1 MDSLT
6 FSLAASP
13 VIAPSGAPAL
23 PASGGESVRGADFA
37 NLFKHLM
44 APAGRQDLAAV
55 NEPPLQ
61 SLALSPHLNLI
72 TVDGPLPDNASLL
85 AFARGQGLDDSTL
98 SALFAPVGA
107 SLHAEAAMAQTL
119 ALPQPAVAQAL
130 ALPEAALAQA
140 LALPEAAV
148 AQALALPEA
157 AVSQAQALPEVDM
170 AQTLALPF
178 SQQAQAQGIPTAVPL
193 GLVASGPLQ
202 EEGLGLVEQQTLQP
216 VSIQLVSLT
225 SLPQGLRPG
234 AEPVSASVSSAMLA
248 ARQLAQEALKLAG
261 TTSAASQS
269 LASAV
274 IRPAAEQAVM
284 AAELTEAAPVHLA
297 LPGARLSRQ
306 ATGLAAPLAADAAA
320 LATAGA
326 DSEDPLVRAAAQV
339 AANPA
344 ARQLM
349 QDSLRLS
356 LQPQQAIT
364 QRLAAM
370 ATTGEQAMWKQISTQ
385 SAGELETLSLG
396 LGAEWV
402 ESDVLSATDSW
413 TPHAQASPAAEALRS
428 QAANSP
434 ELNAPASTAAERVAQ
449 YEQLAQRLG
458 RALGDRLQAQIE
470 RGEWKVHL
478 QMDPAKLGRIEMEL
492 DMRAGGLDAM
502 FRSDNQVTRELIA
515 QSLPRLRETLAQS
528 GTAVANVWVQ
538 GESQRQSGGNP
549 TPGRQGQSERGGRP
563 SEEGTAATQS
573 LTSRPRVP
581 SSDWDLMA

>member
-1 MDSLT
+1 MDSPSI
-6 FSLAASP
+6 SLSASP
-13 VIAPSGAPAL
+13 ITAPNGTPAL
-23 PASGGESVRGADFA
+23 PASGGEPVRGADFA

-44 APAGRQDLAAV
+44 DPAGRQDLAAA
-55 NEPPLQ
+55 NEPGLQ

-85 AFARGQGLDDSTL
+85 AFARSQGLDDSTL
-98 SALFAPVGA
+98 GALFAPAGA
-107 SLHAEAAMAQTL
+107 SLQAEAALTQTL
-119 ALPQPAVAQAL
+119 ALPIS
-130 ALPEAALAQA
+130 E
-140 LALPEAAV
+140 
-148 AQALALPEA
+148 
-157 AVSQAQALPEVDM
+157 QAQALGVP
-170 AQTLALPF
+170 TALT
-178 SQQAQAQGIPTAVPL
+178 TAVPTA
-193 GLVASGPLQ
+193 LVAPGLLQ
-202 EEGLGLVEQQTLQP
+202 EDVLSMPEQMALQP
-216 VSIQLVSLT
+216 VAMQVVSLT

-234 AEPVSASVSSAMLA
+234 AELT
-248 ARQLAQEALKLAG
+248 ARQLAHEALKLAG
-261 TTSAASQS
+261 TTSAASQP
-269 LASAV
+269 LASALTL
-274 IRPAAEQAVM
+274 PAAEQAVM

-306 ATGLAAPLAADAAA
+306 TTGLAAPLAADAAA

-326 DSEDPLVRAAAQV
+326 DSEDPLVRAAAQA

-370 ATTGEQAMWKQISTQ
+370 ATTGEQAMWKQIGAQ
-385 SAGELETLSLG
+385 SAGQLETLALG

-402 ESDVLSATDSW
+402 ESDALSAADAW
-413 TPHAQASPAAEALRS
+413 TPHAHASPAAEALRS
-428 QAANSP
+428 QAANTAD
-434 ELNAPASTAAERVAQ
+434 LNAPASTAAERVAQ

-458 RALGDRLQAQIE
+458 RALGDRLQSQIE

-502 FRSDNQVTRELIA
+502 FRSDNQLTRELIA

-563 SEEGTAATQS
+563 SEEGAAATQS